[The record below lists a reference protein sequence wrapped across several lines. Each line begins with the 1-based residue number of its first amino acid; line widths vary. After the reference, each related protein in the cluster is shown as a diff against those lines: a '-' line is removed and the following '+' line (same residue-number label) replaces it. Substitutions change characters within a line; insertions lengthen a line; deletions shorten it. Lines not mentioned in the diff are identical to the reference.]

1 MFTFLSKMFDV
12 GDLPVL
18 TFSNCILKAGL
29 LSGLLNYNTFLRFF
43 QNWKKQDFTFF
54 ELLHTF
60 SRILDVTN
68 WSNHWSLVTEFSEFG
83 VPRQLCTCV
92 CFRYWKRTKMLKKC
106 RRSTQIWKKR
116 FCSAVHYSNFR
127 LISGVIKLVTYGRAN
142 RQTVKGIA
150 MQ

>member
-1 MFTFLSKMFDV
+1 MFLLVIFGIYILAFSSLIFTAVVSLTENVQASNQCSRIRVLHFFKFLKKNMTFLF
-12 GDLPVL
+12 
-18 TFSNCILKAGL
+18 FW
-29 LSGLLNYNTFLRFF
+29 NYV
-43 QNWKKQDFTFF
+43 W
-54 ELLHTF
+54 
-60 SRILDVTN
+60 ILDVTN